1 MFIAKEIFTVKLPS
15 DLQNLYNLV
24 PKGSGLAF
32 CPSQQSH
39 TNTLKFHYKDESNI
53 DTSCLQ
59 GEIATLPCPFIKR
72 AGLPAM

>member
-1 MFIAKEIFTVKLPS
+1 LPIS
-15 DLQNLYNLV
+15 IPQ
-24 PKGSGLAF
+24 GSGLAF

-39 TNTLKFHYKDESNI
+39 TNTNTLKFHYKDESNI
-53 DTSCLQ
+53 DSSSLQ